1 MSHPSRR
8 WPALAFD
15 SQRPCLSYKMKHHR
29 EKIVHKFGHGCIAI
43 AIVGS
48 ALAAACTWQTKSIG
62 PKFSGRLLFLAGANT
77 NGAEL
82 FELST
87 TSNGSGYNYSLVTA
101 GVFEA
106 APNPDQT
113 QLLYTT
119 RDEILLRDL
128 RNGAVKSLVKG
139 ENFCLAW
146 SPDGVHFSYR
156 QKSPADERAPL
167 GESGVRT
174 TLCVSDLDGK
184 SKLIWQD
191 LTPTFAA
198 SSPGQ
203 PAALESAAAASGC
216 PQWIARDPLIFHR
229 FLGASPT

>member
-1 MSHPSRR
+1 
-8 WPALAFD
+8 
-15 SQRPCLSYKMKHHR
+15 MKHHR
-29 EKIVHKFGHGCIAI
+29 ENIVRKFGHSCIAI
-43 AIVGS
+43 VIAGC
-48 ALAAACTWQTKSIG
+48 ALAAACTQQTKSIG

-77 NGAEL
+77 NGADL

-87 TSNGSGYNYSLVTA
+87 TFNGSGYNYSLVTA

-146 SPDGVHFSYR
+146 SPDVDHFSYS
-156 QKSPADERAPL
+156 QQSPADERASL
-167 GESGVRT
+167 SESGTRT
-174 TLCVSDLDGK
+174 KLYVSDLDGK

-191 LTPTFAA
+191 LTATYAA
-198 SSPGQ
+198 SSPEQ
-203 PAALESAAAASGC
+203 SAALERAATSSGC
-216 PQWIARDPLIFHR
+216 PHWIARDRLLFDR
-229 FLGASPT
+229 FLGASPKHRGEVLTPNTTTIETLT